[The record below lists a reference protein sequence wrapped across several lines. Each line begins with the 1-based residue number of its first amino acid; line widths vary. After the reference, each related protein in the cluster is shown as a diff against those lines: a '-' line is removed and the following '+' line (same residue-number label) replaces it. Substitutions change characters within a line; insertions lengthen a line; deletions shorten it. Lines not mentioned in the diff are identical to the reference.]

1 MRIHILKKINSEHNN
16 DRTKKPNYETCSFP
30 QESEMDIQSSAA
42 TQTTAGQAHRPGG
55 ADRNRPRAVPSQSGT
70 SPSQS
75 APQTGQPHWMMTY
88 FLRAGGSGGLVIKGW
103 DAKGYVSARLRVK
116 LCSNSFIFLNWLHRQ
131 EKKKIRNYS
140 LLKFIPSERGVQ
152 KQTF

>member
-1 MRIHILKKINSEHNN
+1 MFISLGIGDGYTEQCSDADYSRIGA
-16 DRTKKPNYETCSFP
+16 PP
-30 QESEMDIQSSAA
+30 QRGRQEPPM
-42 TQTTAGQAHRPGG
+42 GC
-55 ADRNRPRAVPSQSGT
+55 PSQSGT

-75 APQTGQPHWMMTY
+75 APRMGQRHRMMTY
-88 FLRAGGSGGLVIKGW
+88 VRRAVGSGGLVIKGW

-140 LLKFIPSERGVQ
+140 LLKFIPSERKVQ
-152 KQTF
+152 K